1 MQLLKGVYLAGPMA
15 GFSAAEM
22 SEWRDVAREQLE
34 GAGVPVLD
42 PTRRIPFHEQCLDD
56 AGLPVNIAKRIFK
69 QDLRDIARCEVLLTD
84 MRNHEKAKA
93 QGTAAEVMFSHM
105 KNKTIILFKNPQDQL
120 NPFMTAMATEVHDSL
135 QDAIEAAID
144 YSL

>member
-1 MQLLKGVYLAGPMA
+1 MKLLKGVYLAGPMS
-15 GFSAAEM
+15 GFSATEM
-22 SEWRDVAREQLE
+22 KGWRDIAHEQI
-34 GAGVPVLD
+34 AAADVPVLD
-42 PTRRIPFHEQCLDD
+42 PTRRISFHEQCLDD
-56 AGLPVNIAKRIFK
+56 KGLSDNIANRIFR

-84 MRNHEKAKA
+84 MRDHPNAKA

-105 KNKTIILFKNPQDQL
+105 KNKIIIMFKNPDDKL

-135 QDAIEAAID
+135 QSAIDAAID